1 MLFDLFST
9 DMYVSYNIKLAKIL
23 NLTAAIYISELINIQ
38 RKAIEKEKLKDG
50 FFKLDRKY
58 IDNRTTLSKADQKD
72 IDAKLKELKIL
83 SIGESAD
90 LLKLDLD
97 VLTSLILGDQEIVSE
112 IVQPVKRGRP
122 SKQESIV
129 RQLKANIETTNG
141 ELKQAYEDWIDS
153 VCAKNGWMTKIHVLE
168 GQKAIDNYNKE
179 KDLDLALEIIKIAT
193 MGGYRDMNWAID
205 AFEKKYKK
213 DFNSKFNTQPTP
225 VQKPRLKMSNEVF

>member
-1 MLFDLFST
+1 MLFDLLST
-9 DMYVSYNIKLAKIL
+9 DMYVSYNVKLAKVL
-23 NLTAAIYISELINIQ
+23 GLTSSIYISELINIQ

-58 IDNRTTLSKADQKD
+58 IENRTTLSKADQKD
-72 IDAKLKELKIL
+72 IDEKLKELKIL

-90 LLKLDLD
+90 LLSLDLN

-122 SKQESIV
+122 SKQELIM
-129 RQLKANIETTNG
+129 RQLKANIDTTNG

-153 VCAKNGWMTKIHVLE
+153 VCAKNGWMTKIHVIE
-168 GQKAIDNYNKE
+168 GQNVIDNYNKE

-193 MGGYRDMNWAID
+193 MGGYRDMTWAVNE
-205 AFEKKYKK
+205 FEKKHKK
-213 DFNSKFNTQPTP
+213 EFESKYTQLLPT
-225 VQKPRLKMSNEVF
+225 QKPRLKMSNEVF